1 MRKKDELSKK
11 HTCMQSAHPN
21 EMTFVL
27 IGRDAAAPHAIREW
41 VNKRIEL
48 GKNQPG
54 DEQIIEALAC
64 ADTMESEGRKWV
76 GAATHYPEG
85 MGEERLHREYNR
97 LPAGS
102 VRHRQDRTAAVT
114 PHDREEIV
122 RLDGELSNA
131 RAENERLRAR
141 LDSAYIEGWKK
152 GVVES
157 IDKIAAYQTTI
168 KWADHPPGIYE
179 QGLEKAIEL
188 LAIRFAS
195 PPEAPPQPTTPE
207 PQAVPIAVFTAALEK
222 SREQTIETI
231 VEILVGY
238 RLVGYHE
245 DAPYTIA
252 EEIYAALAKE
262 P

>member
-85 MGEERLHREYNR
+85 MGEESRRLHREYNR
-97 LPAGS
+97 LVKEQIAG
-102 VRHRQDRTAAVT
+102 ANNGIAICAVT
-114 PHDREEIV
+114 DEC
-122 RLDGELSNA
+122 NA
-131 RAENERLRAR
+131 
-141 LDSAYIEGWKK
+141 K
-152 GVVES
+152 G
-157 IDKIAAYQTTI
+157 I
-168 KWADHPPGIYE
+168 
-179 QGLEKAIEL
+179 
-188 LAIRFAS
+188 
-195 PPEAPPQPTTPE
+195 
-207 PQAVPIAVFTAALEK
+207 
-222 SREQTIETI
+222 
-231 VEILVGY
+231 ILVPGGEN
-238 RLVGYHE
+238 L
-245 DAPYTIA
+245 
-252 EEIYAALAKE
+252 
-262 P
+262 